1 MNFSADQGQVQ
12 GGGYV
17 QLQESMYNAYEA
29 TLTPPQS
36 KEVEESFIDENDD
49 NIPYTKK
56 RRVFGDGEIRIG
68 TYLSLNDDIY
78 SLGFACLVKNELVD
92 EVILKESASRPQEQY
107 APVKTPKGSLMMPD
121 KEQLFNQDN
130 LEEEIYEDE
139 KKQIE
144 WEQKMMK
151 LYEERQVG
159 RTNILIHVVITAF
172 C

>member
-1 MNFSADQGQVQ
+1 
-12 GGGYV
+12 
-17 QLQESMYNAYEA
+17 
-29 TLTPPQS
+29 
-36 KEVEESFIDENDD
+36 
-49 NIPYTKK
+49 
-56 RRVFGDGEIRIG
+56 
-68 TYLSLNDDIY
+68 
-78 SLGFACLVKNELVD
+78 
-92 EVILKESASRPQEQY
+92 
-107 APVKTPKGSLMMPD
+107 MPD

-130 LEEEIYEDE
+130 LEDEIYEDE